1 MSSITVSAVT
11 LMGQKHHN
19 RGVPCEDSSI
29 AVQRDGVSCVVVC
42 DGAGSKQ
49 YTHARFGSKS
59 ACDTISDLL
68 IDHFDALYNENRE
81 AAVRAMVIAA
91 IRVGFANLMEQ
102 YKLDKLERLSCTLL
116 FCAVKDRRMLIGH
129 LGDGLIAGVSHS
141 GVHPVTM
148 PQNEKD
154 GTTFFVTVPHAA
166 DYLRIVKTTID
177 DYHGIALM
185 TDGVQDN
192 VYDENT
198 GLVKPVVARMV
209 ESAAKGREQSETE
222 IKDILSKYIV
232 GSSNNSDDASF
243 GIVFF
248 DGTKAP
254 DSNELPKEADAFPR
268 ANETFKEL
276 QAAMFPEVKKAK
288 AVMEA
293 CASNPPA
300 EPVAVGDEL
309 PDGDAPLKPVPAA
322 PAPTA
327 FKPEQ
332 PAASVSEPVKAAHHE
347 TSKKAERT
355 PVLFKVIALVELVA
369 IILLLIKIFI
379 LKG

>member
-1 MSSITVSAVT
+1 MPSITVSAVT

-91 IRVGFANLMEQ
+91 IHVGFANLMEQ

-268 ANETFKEL
+268 ANETFKDL

-309 PDGDAPLKPVPAA
+309 PEGDAPLKPVPAA

-332 PAASVSEPVKAAHHE
+332 PAAVSEPVKAAHHE

>member
-1 MSSITVSAVT
+1 MSGITVSAVT

-19 RGVPCEDSSI
+19 RGVPCEDSSL

-59 ACDTISDLL
+59 ACKTVSDLV

-91 IRVGFANLMEQ
+91 IHVGFANLMEQ

-177 DYHGIALM
+177 DYHGVALM

-209 ESAAKGREQSETE
+209 ESASKGREQSESE
-222 IKDILSKYIV
+222 IESILSKYIV

-243 GIVFF
+243 GIVYF
-248 DGTKAP
+248 DGTSAP
-254 DSNELPKEADAFPR
+254 DSNALPKEAEAFPR

-300 EPVAVGDEL
+300 EPVDVGDEL
-309 PDGDAPLKPVPAA
+309 PEGEESLKAVPKA
-322 PAPTA
+322 PAPAVFTGEKPKA
-327 FKPEQ
+327 AAEQKKPET
-332 PAASVSEPVKAAHHE
+332 PAP
-347 TSKKAERT
+347 SKKSNT
-355 PVLFKVIALVELVA
+355 PMLLKVIALAELVA

-379 LKG
+379 IKG